1 MPSMPIMQVK
11 HFSFDKNFL
20 IISGFILDWKPFY
33 SAFECRKLII
43 VTGIE
48 LVISVISQLTCNLP
62 TVFCTLGFSSPCSFD
77 FFFM

>member
-1 MPSMPIMQVK
+1 MPSMHIMQVRL
-11 HFSFDKNFL
+11 FSFDKYFL
-20 IISGFILDWKPFY
+20 NISGFILDWKPFY
-33 SAFECRKLII
+33 SAFECRKLI